1 MVAST
6 QEVREMRI
14 QVAVRRLLASA
25 LVAGL
30 ATGLGAALAQPS
42 GTLNFYTSMQV
53 DVVEDII
60 AAFERAHPGVTVDLL
75 YSGSVELEQRI
86 YAERDAGRIR
96 ADVIWAANPA
106 FFLKLKAEDLLM
118 AYESPEAG
126 AVPDTLKD
134 PDHMFIAGRVFNMGI
149 GYNTNL
155 VTLEEAP
162 KTWAEFL
169 TWGPRAALASPL
181 HSGTS
186 FTALGA
192 FVQHEDLGWE
202 WFEQARA
209 NGVQLLR
216 ATGDVTRGL
225 TSGEFAV
232 IKGID
237 YVLANQAA
245 EGAPVAFL
253 FPEEGAVTV
262 ASPIAIAAGA
272 TNVAAAQAF
281 VDFIISQAGQ
291 QFMVSKYFIPVRAD
305 VDPPIGLPT
314 ADQIVSLPVDYD
326 RLAAEDAALRD
337 RFSTIY

>member
-1 MVAST
+1 MQT
-6 QEVREMRI
+6 TL
-14 QVAVRRLLASA
+14 AVRRLL
-25 LVAGL
+25 V
-30 ATGLGAALAQPS
+30 AALFTVSAIAVGAVSAQAS
-42 GTLNFYTSMQV
+42 GTLNLYTSMQV

-60 AAFERAHPGVTVDLL
+60 AAFEQAHPGVTVDLL

-118 AYESPEAG
+118 PYESPEAA
-126 AVPDTLKD
+126 AVPDVLKD

-155 VTLEEAP
+155 VTADEAP
-162 KTWAEFL
+162 KTWAEL
-169 TWGPRAALASPL
+169 LEWGPRSALASPL

-192 FVQHEDLGWE
+192 FVQNEELGWA
-202 WFEQARA
+202 WFEQARE
-209 NGVQLLR
+209 NGMQLVR
-216 ATGDVTRGL
+216 GTGDVTRGL

-253 FPEEGAVTV
+253 FPAEGAVTV
-262 ASPIAIAAGA
+262 ASPLAIAAGA
-272 TNVAAAQAF
+272 ENVAAAQAF
-281 VDFIISQAGQ
+281 IDYIISQAGQ
-291 QFMVSKYFIPVRAD
+291 EFMVSKYFIPVRTD
-305 VDPPIGLPT
+305 VEPPVGLPT
-314 ADQIVSLPVDYD
+314 ADQIVSLEVDYD
-326 RLAAEDAALRD
+326 RLADEDAELRE
-337 RFSTIY
+337 RFSDLF

>member
-1 MVAST
+1 
-6 QEVREMRI
+6 MRI
-14 QVAVRRLLASA
+14 PSLRH
-25 LVAGL
+25 LVLGAIVIGLTAGL
-30 ATGLGAALAQPS
+30 GSALAQPS

-106 FFLKLKAEDLLM
+106 FFLKLKAENLLM
-118 AYESPEAG
+118 AYESPEAA
-126 AVPDTLKD
+126 AVPAGLKD

-155 VTLEEAP
+155 VTFEQAP
-162 KTWAEFL
+162 KSWVEFL
-169 TWGPRAALASPL
+169 EWGPRAALASPL

-192 FVQHEDLGWE
+192 FVQNDALGWA
-202 WFEQARA
+202 WFEQAKA

-253 FPEEGAVTV
+253 FPAEGAVTV

-272 TNVAAAQAF
+272 TNVEAAKAF

-291 QFMVSKYFIPVRAD
+291 EFMVTKFFIPVRAD
-305 VDPPIGLPT
+305 VAPPIGLPT
-314 ADQIVSLPVDYD
+314 ADQIVSLDVDYD
-326 RLAAEDAALRD
+326 RLAAEDAELRD
-337 RFSTIY
+337 RFSDLY

>member
-1 MVAST
+1 
-6 QEVREMRI
+6 MRNPLL
-14 QVAVRRLLASA
+14 RRLVLGA
-25 LVAGL
+25 LVVGL
-30 ATGLGAALAQPS
+30 ALGVGSALAQPS

-60 AAFERAHPGVTVDLL
+60 AAFERAHPGVTVDLI

-126 AVPDTLKD
+126 AVPAGLKD

-155 VTLEEAP
+155 VSEEDVP
-162 KTWAEFL
+162 KTWIEFL
-169 TWGPRAALASPL
+169 EWGPRAALASPL

-192 FVQHEDLGWE
+192 FVQNPDLGWE

-209 NGVQLLR
+209 AGVQLLR
-216 ATGDVTRGL
+216 GTGDVTRGL

-237 YVLANQAA
+237 YIMGNQAA
-245 EGAPVAFL
+245 EGAPVAFR

-272 TNVAAAQAF
+272 TNVEAAKAF

-291 QFMVSKYFIPVRAD
+291 EFMVSKYFIPVRAD
-305 VDPPIGLPT
+305 VEPPVGLPS
-314 ADQIVSLPVDYD
+314 ADQIISLPVDYD
-326 RLAAEDAALRD
+326 RLADEDTMLRD
-337 RFSTIY
+337 RFSDIW

>member
-1 MVAST
+1 M
-6 QEVREMRI
+6 
-14 QVAVRRLLASA
+14 RRLVNLAA
-25 LVAGL
+25 LAL
-30 ATGLGAALAQPS
+30 ALSGAVALAQPS

-60 AAFERAHPGVTVDLL
+60 AAFERAHPGVTVDLI

-106 FFLKLKAEDLLM
+106 FFLKLKAENLLM
-118 AYESPEAG
+118 AYESPEAA
-126 AVPDTLKD
+126 AVPDVLKD
-134 PDHMFIAGRVFNMGI
+134 PDHMFVAGRVFNMGI

-155 VTLEEAP
+155 VTLEQAP
-162 KTWAEFL
+162 KTWTEFL
-169 TWGPRAALASPL
+169 EWGPRAALASPL

-192 FVQHEDLGWE
+192 FVQNPDLGWE

-209 NGVQLLR
+209 AGVQLLR
-216 ATGDVTRGL
+216 STGDVTRGL

-237 YVLANQAA
+237 YIMGNQAA

-253 FPEEGAVTV
+253 FPVEGAVTV
-262 ASPIAIAAGA
+262 ASPLGIPASA
-272 TNVAAAQAF
+272 TNVDAAKAF

-291 QFMVSKYFIPVRAD
+291 EFMVSKYFIPVRAD
-305 VDPPIGLPT
+305 VEPPVGLPS

-326 RLAAEDAALRD
+326 RLAEEDAALRD

>member
-1 MVAST
+1 
-6 QEVREMRI
+6 MRNPLL
-14 QVAVRRLLASA
+14 RRLVLGA
-25 LVAGL
+25 LVVGL
-30 ATGLGAALAQPS
+30 ALGVGSALAQPS

-60 AAFERAHPGVTVDLL
+60 AAFERAHPGVTVDLI

-126 AVPDTLKD
+126 AVPAGLKD

-155 VTLEEAP
+155 VSPEDVP
-162 KTWAEFL
+162 KTWIEFL
-169 TWGPRAALASPL
+169 EWGPRAALASPL

-192 FVQHEDLGWE
+192 FVQNPDLGWE

-209 NGVQLLR
+209 AGVQLLR
-216 ATGDVTRGL
+216 GTGDVTRGL

-237 YVLANQAA
+237 YIMGNQAA
-245 EGAPVAFL
+245 EGAPVAFR

-272 TNVAAAQAF
+272 TNVEAAKAF

-291 QFMVSKYFIPVRAD
+291 EFMVSKYFIPVRAD
-305 VDPPIGLPT
+305 VEPPVGLPS
-314 ADQIVSLPVDYD
+314 ADQIISLPVDYD
-326 RLAAEDAALRD
+326 RLADEDTMLRD
-337 RFSTIY
+337 RFSDIW

>member
-1 MVAST
+1 MST
-6 QEVREMRI
+6 VSI
-14 QVAVRRLLASA
+14 VRRLL
-25 LVAGL
+25 VCVL
-30 ATGLGAALAQPS
+30 AAALFTTFGTAAAQPS
-42 GTLNFYTSMQV
+42 GVLSFYTSMQV

-60 AAFERAHPGVTVDLL
+60 SAFERAHPGVTVELL

-86 YAERDAGRIR
+86 YAERDAGQIR
-96 ADVIWAANPA
+96 ADIIWAANPA
-106 FFLKLKAEDLLM
+106 FFLKLKDEGLLM

-155 VTLEEAP
+155 VSEADAP
-162 KTWAEFL
+162 KSWAEL
-169 TWGPRAALASPL
+169 LEWGPRSAMASPL

-192 FVQHEDLGWE
+192 FVQNDDILGWD

-209 NGVQLLR
+209 NGLQLVR
-216 ATGDVTRGL
+216 GTGDVTRGL

-262 ASPIAIAAGA
+262 ASPVAIASDA
-272 TNVAAAQAF
+272 TNVEAAQAF
-281 VDFIISQAGQ
+281 VDFIISQEGQ
-291 QFMVSKYFIPVRAD
+291 EFMVTKFFIPVRAD
-305 VDPPIGLPT
+305 VDPPVGLPT
-314 ADQIVSLPVDYD
+314 ADQIISLDVDYD
-326 RLAAEDAALRD
+326 RLADEDAELRE
-337 RFSTIY
+337 RFSDLF

>member
-1 MVAST
+1 
-6 QEVREMRI
+6 MRNPLL
-14 QVAVRRLLASA
+14 RRLVLGA
-25 LVAGL
+25 LVVGL
-30 ATGLGAALAQPS
+30 ALGVGSALAQPS

-60 AAFERAHPGVTVDLL
+60 AAFERAHPGVTVDLI

-118 AYESPEAG
+118 AYESPEAE
-126 AVPDTLKD
+126 AVPAGLKD

-155 VTLEEAP
+155 VSEEDVP
-162 KTWAEFL
+162 KTWIEFL
-169 TWGPRAALASPL
+169 EWGPRAALASPL

-192 FVQHEDLGWE
+192 FVQHPDLGWE

-209 NGVQLLR
+209 AGVQLLR
-216 ATGDVTRGL
+216 GTGDVTRGL

-237 YVLANQAA
+237 YIMGNQAA
-245 EGAPVAFL
+245 EGAPVAFR

-272 TNVAAAQAF
+272 TNVEAAKAF

-291 QFMVSKYFIPVRAD
+291 EFMVSKYFIPVRAD
-305 VDPPIGLPT
+305 VEPPVGLPS
-314 ADQIVSLPVDYD
+314 ADQIISLPVDYD
-326 RLAAEDAALRD
+326 RLADEDTMLRD
-337 RFSTIY
+337 RFSDIW